1 MEKHVFEYSHRDRKI
16 VVEIGELAKQA
27 NGACLVRYNDT
38 AVLSAAVG
46 SNQAMASDFF
56 PLTVLYQEKLY
67 AAGKIPGGFLK
78 REGRA
83 TEHETL
89 VSRLI
94 DRPIRPLFAEGYR
107 NEVQVINMVMC
118 ANPDYSSAMAAMLGS
133 SIALTISDIPF
144 QGPIAGVVV
153 GRVNG
158 KLVLN
163 PTVEELE
170 NSDINLTVAGTKKA
184 INMVE
189 AGAKRV
195 SEDDMLEALL
205 FAHEEIKRLCEF
217 QEEIQKAIGK
227 EKMVPDLFKIPE
239 ELEKSIR
246 EFAEPELIPA
256 ISTHE
261 KLARE
266 AAIEAVNEKT
276 REHFNEIFEN
286 DEKLSLQEIEENK
299 KYVDMVLEHIL
310 AEEVRRLITN
320 DKIRPDGRAVNE
332 IRPLSSRV
340 DIFERTHGS
349 ALFTRGQTQSL
360 STVTLG
366 SLTEF
371 QIIEGLGVEEG
382 KRFML
387 HYNFPQFAV
396 GSTGRYGAPG
406 RREIGHGALGERALL
421 QVIPS
426 EDEFPYTIR
435 VVSEILESNG
445 SSSQASICAGTMAL
459 MAAGVPIKAPVAG
472 IAMGL
477 ISQDDECSKYTIL
490 TDIQG
495 LEDHYGDMDFKV
507 AGTRNGITAL
517 QMDIK
522 IKGIT
527 PEILKEA
534 LAQAKLGRMQ
544 ILDHMMT
551 TISEVRPEL
560 SKYAPKVKM
569 IRINPDKIRDVI
581 GSGGKVIQEIIEKCN
596 DVKIDIEQDGRV
608 FVMHSEMEWINKA
621 IEIIEN
627 LTREPVVG
635 QIYPVKVVKIVD
647 FGAFVELWP
656 GCEGLVH
663 ISELD
668 LKRVAKVEDVVHVGD
683 EIVIKLLKIDDKG
696 KLVLSRKAV
705 LKQNVKPSSEEEK
718 PENTEEKHDTESN
731 TEDSTK

>member
-1 MEKHVFEYSHRDRKI
+1 MEKHVFEYSHRNRKI
-16 VVEIGELAKQA
+16 IVEIGELAKQA
-27 NGACLVRYNDT
+27 NGSCLVRYNDT

-46 SNQAMASDFF
+46 SNQAMSSDFF

-133 SIALTISDIPF
+133 SVALTISDIPF
-144 QGPIAGVVV
+144 EGPIAGVVV

-158 KLVLN
+158 QLVIN

-170 NSDINLTVAGTKKA
+170 LSDINLTVAGTKKA

-189 AGAKRV
+189 AGAKQV
-195 SEDDMLEALL
+195 SEEDMLEALL

-217 QEEIQKAIGK
+217 QEEIQLAVGK
-227 EKMVPDLFKIPE
+227 KKMVSDLFKIPE
-239 ELEKSIR
+239 DLEKAVR
-246 EFAEPELIPA
+246 DFAENDLKIA
-256 ISTHE
+256 ISTYE

-266 AAIEAVNEKT
+266 ANIEAVNEKT
-276 REHFNEIFEN
+276 RVHFNTLFEEN
-286 DEKLSLQEIEENK
+286 AELTLQEVDEKK

-340 DIFERTHGS
+340 DIFDRTHGS

-360 STVTLG
+360 SVVTLG

-371 QIIEGLGVEEG
+371 QIIEGLGVEQG

-507 AGTRNGITAL
+507 AGTRSGITAL

-544 ILDHMMT
+544 ILDHMMS

-581 GSGGKVIQEIIEKCN
+581 GSGGKIIQEIIEKCN

-608 FVMHSEMEWINKA
+608 FVMHSEMEWIDKA
-621 IEIIEN
+621 IQIIED
-627 LTREPVVG
+627 LTREPEIG
-635 QIYPVKVVKIVD
+635 KIYNVKVVKIVD

-683 EIVIKLLKIDDKG
+683 EIVIKLVKIDDKG

-705 LKQNVKPSSEEEK
+705 LKQNMKKQEGEVVEEENQQENTPSSQNDE
-718 PENTEEKHDTESN
+718 
-731 TEDSTK
+731 